1 MPPPVHHALV
11 TNHGI
16 KSPTQQPVPRTN
28 PRTNRTCSWTRQWR
42 EARVLQTLQGQQQVQ
57 EERGGQQKQIWP
69 EYSAGSHLLHH
80 NPRPGLLIPHLYL
93 RDTICPLR
101 PVLHQT
107 IRHGD
112 GIPCSRKSSSRPHP
126 QRDTSRQPTGNNPAS
141 INAVRDKRSQK
152 TVDSV
157 SLSPAPVAKQR
168 SVVHIWI
175 DLQLIYIYIH
185 IYIYIY
191 IWTLIITVTIV
202 AMLFCGS
209 THNTPCCY
217 VFYSWLMLLCC
228 NYSGHKTRYDRDNN
242 IPSEPS
248 PAPTPPTRS
257 RVQRKRSRCQ
267 PRL

>member
-1 MPPPVHHALV
+1 MNCEPNL
-11 TNHGI
+11 
-16 KSPTQQPVPRTN
+16 
-28 PRTNRTCSWTRQWR
+28 
-42 EARVLQTLQGQQQVQ
+42 
-57 EERGGQQKQIWP
+57 
-69 EYSAGSHLLHH
+69 
-80 NPRPGLLIPHLYL
+80 
-93 RDTICPLR
+93 
-101 PVLHQT
+101 
-107 IRHGD
+107 
-112 GIPCSRKSSSRPHP
+112 
-126 QRDTSRQPTGNNPAS
+126 
-141 INAVRDKRSQK
+141 
-152 TVDSV
+152 
-157 SLSPAPVAKQR
+157 VAKQR

-175 DLQLIYIYIH
+175 DLQLLYIYIH

-267 PRL
+267 PRLYKPSPGTRVSDHLRPSDRGLITHLDEDGFRARVCNNQHLTNQ